1 MNANVHIL
9 LEPALEHIRDLTS
22 RDTRIQPPTLIKSF
36 IDRVMSTYQCL
47 CGRDIYLWIFI

>member
-9 LEPALEHIRDLTS
+9 IEPVLEHIRDSTS
-22 RDTRIQPPTLIKSF
+22 CDTRIQPPTLIKSF
-36 IDRVMSTYQCL
+36 IDRVVSTYQCL

>member
-9 LEPALEHIRDLTS
+9 LEPVLEHIRDSTS